1 MGNESVECRDFESDY
16 HPRVLRIPVERRP
29 MILSLELRVEP
40 RMTCKVR
47 TNEVKTDGAP
57 GISRPERTKDHIP
70 CVAYVLWKTVEIL
83 RDMDQ
88 SATRHVRI
96 DSASESSV

>member
-40 RMTCKVR
+40 RMTCGFSMLWGWLR
-47 TNEVKTDGAP
+47 RLSLATQLP
-57 GISRPERTKDHIP
+57 GMSCRN
-70 CVAYVLWKTVEIL
+70 
-83 RDMDQ
+83 
-88 SATRHVRI
+88 
-96 DSASESSV
+96 